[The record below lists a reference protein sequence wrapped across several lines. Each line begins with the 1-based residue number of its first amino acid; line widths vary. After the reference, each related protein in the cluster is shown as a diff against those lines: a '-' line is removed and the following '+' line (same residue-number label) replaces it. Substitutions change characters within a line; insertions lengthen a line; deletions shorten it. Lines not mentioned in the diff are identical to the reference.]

1 VYSGDDHLALPVA
14 AVGGVGVVS
23 VASHVAGDDIKAML
37 DAYFSADVDRAA
49 TIHQRLLPL
58 IRALFAV
65 TSPIPV
71 KAATGRFGFS
81 VGRCRL
87 PLCELTPEQR
97 ASLDVAI
104 SPWLQAPASV
114 PAR

>member
-1 VYSGDDHLALPVA
+1 
-14 AVGGVGVVS
+14 
-23 VASHVAGDDIKAML
+23 M
-37 DAYFSADVDRAA
+37 
-49 TIHQRLLPL
+49 LPL

-71 KAATGRFGFS
+71 KAAVARFGFS

-87 PLCELTPEQR
+87 PLCELTGEQQR
-97 ASLDVAI
+97 ALDAAI
-104 SPWLQAPASV
+104 APWLRSPTAV

>member
-1 VYSGDDHLALPVA
+1 
-14 AVGGVGVVS
+14 
-23 VASHVAGDDIKAML
+23 VASHVAGDDIKSML
-37 DAYFSADVDRAA
+37 GAYFSGDVDRAA
-49 TIHQRLLPL
+49 RIHQRLLPL

-71 KAATGRFGFS
+71 KAATAKFGFS

-87 PLCELTPEQR
+87 PLCELTAEQQR
-97 ASLDVAI
+97 ALDAAI
-104 SPWLQAPASV
+104 VPWLKSPTPV